1 MIIIKDF
8 HNKIFNKE
16 KTVVE
21 LISEYLE
28 NIQTTNPKLNSFITI
43 TKESA
48 LQKARLLDEE
58 LSKTSPEEIL
68 KTKPLFGIPI
78 AHKDI
83 FSTKGVET
91 TAASNILRGYIPPYD
106 ATVVK
111 KLENAGC
118 IMLGKLNCDAFA
130 HGASG
135 VNSDFGNTLNPYD
148 FNRIPGGS
156 SSGSGVAVATNQVCV
171 ATGSDTG
178 GSVRNPAS
186 FTNTVGLKPTYGR
199 VSRYGVYAMAS
210 SLDSIGHITNTVE
223 DNAKILNVTAGF
235 DENDATSSKIATED
249 YTQDL
254 NLGVKGLK
262 IGIPKEY
269 FTNELDPQVKKSIE
283 NSIQIYT
290 KLGAEIVDISLPHT
304 EYALAVYYTLTPSEV
319 SSNLGRLDGIRYG
332 QDRTKFGAEAKR
344 RIMIGTYVLSAG
356 YYDAYYLKALKVR
369 ALIKKNF
376 EEAFKKV
383 DLILAPV
390 APCLPL
396 RFDEDL
402 TDPMKLYLTDILT
415 VTANLAGIP
424 ALALPSGFSEE
435 GLPIG
440 MQLMGNYFEEKLLFR
455 VANAYEQE
463 TKLYER
469 RPSL

>member
-1 MIIIKDF
+1 
-8 HNKIFNKE
+8 
-16 KTVVE
+16 
-21 LISEYLE
+21 
-28 NIQTTNPKLNSFITI
+28 
-43 TKESA
+43 
-48 LQKARLLDEE
+48 
-58 LSKTSPEEIL
+58 
-68 KTKPLFGIPI
+68 
-78 AHKDI
+78 
-83 FSTKGVET
+83 
-91 TAASNILRGYIPPYD
+91 
-106 ATVVK
+106 
-111 KLENAGC
+111 
-118 IMLGKLNCDAFA
+118 
-130 HGASG
+130 
-135 VNSDFGNTLNPYD
+135 
-148 FNRIPGGS
+148 
-156 SSGSGVAVATNQVCV
+156 
-171 ATGSDTG
+171 
-178 GSVRNPAS
+178 
-186 FTNTVGLKPTYGR
+186 
-199 VSRYGVYAMAS
+199 MAS